1 MEGTT
6 DFDHHVTNSGDKETT
21 DVFEDT
27 KAFDTTI
34 DMFNKH
40 TTTGFSRIRR
50 FLLISECPSS
60 GFFGCHFDCKSFYCK
75 TKKTEILQQKTS
87 LWQWI
92 GSFVN
97 NRLIMAIPK
106 YGWLYLWV
114 IQRFI

>member
-40 TTTGFSRIRR
+40 TTTSFSLIRR

-60 GFFGCHFDCKSFYCK
+60 GFFGGNLDCNSFYCK

-87 LWQWI
+87 LLHI
-92 GSFVN
+92 LGCDFN
-97 NRLIMAIPK
+97 TPLIYFLTK
-106 YGWLYLWV
+106 YRWA
-114 IQRFI
+114 F